1 MTFVLRTQF
10 HVAVIAAF
18 HQEKAV
24 VGAFFMITNLRMDLF
39 EALLVDITQ
48 SAAYFVLD
56 HVSLC
61 VSAGLRML

>member
-1 MTFVLRTQF
+1 MTFVSRTQF
-10 HVAVIAAF
+10 HVAVVAAF
-18 HQEKAV
+18 HQEKSL
-24 VGAFFMITNLRMDLF
+24 VGAFSVIMNLRMDLF
-39 EALLVDITQ
+39 EALVDITQ